1 MIKESRR
8 VGGCCLFMISTITC
22 PFNTGASDPISN
34 AHGNDKGQSRSSV
47 VRVDLVELDLEY
59 HLVLLNEKKKP

>member
-1 MIKESRR
+1 
-8 VGGCCLFMISTITC
+8 MISTITC